1 MYLSNDKGTSNLHFC
16 RENVAL
22 IHRAAAKP
30 DKIFSLMAV
39 GISLR
44 IPSATVAKGFFMLE
58 KQCRRTSCCP
68 SASPRSTTDSH
79 CPRSKRPIH
88 YCFSIFNLL
97 K

>member
-30 DKIFSLMAV
+30 GNIFRLMAV

-44 IPSATVAKGFFMLE
+44 ISSAMVAKGFFMPE
-58 KQCRRTSCCP
+58 KQCRSASCCP
-68 SASPRSTTDSH
+68 VYLPNLQTTAIAH
-79 CPRSKRPIH
+79 ALNAKFIIVFQ
-88 YCFSIFNLL
+88 YLIY
-97 K
+97 